1 MTNPIIHIQDLH
13 YTYPIGGQAV
23 LQGVQ
28 FALQRGEF
36 VGIMG
41 ATGAGKT
48 TFCQVLNGLIP
59 HYTGGVMEGTV
70 LVNGEDTR
78 ALTVAD
84 LAPQVGLVFQDAD
97 AQLVMSTVLE
107 ECLLGP
113 LSHGQARLEARRQAH
128 EMLTRLEIPHLA
140 ERSPQTLSGGQKQRV
155 AMAAAM
161 VTAPAVL
168 VLDEATSELDAVMVQ
183 KIFEL
188 CARFNRELGTT
199 IVIVSHESELLA
211 RYASRLVLMD
221 QGRIVLDA
229 PTRLA
234 LQQSDVFQ
242 AAGIRL
248 PQVTQLAQTLTESVT
263 KSSIHWPVLPLT
275 EEEALPTLRQVLTT
289 PKDDA
294 VVQPNS
300 VTPVSVPANAP
311 VIQIE
316 KLRFA
321 YRPPATVFHDVDL
334 TIQQGE
340 FTAIIGNNG
349 SGKSTLMKLILGLL
363 RPTAGRVLIDG
374 VDTRKAKVADLA
386 RKIGF
391 IFQEPND
398 QLFANSVADEI
409 RFGLKNLALPES
421 KIEQRLALML
431 QQFDLESVQ
440 TMFPRFLARG
450 DKQKLCIASI
460 VAMQPQILL
469 LDEPTTGQ
477 DHRDARQILELA
489 QSLNEQ
495 GLTILL
501 VTHDLGNVAQYAQ
514 RVIVVNNGVIIGDG
528 PTATIMAD
536 AALLASCHLAPP
548 QVVRL
553 SLALA
558 EHGITPALTPTGLAQ
573 QIQARLTP
581 SQQSTPLGSG
591 GQ

>member
-1 MTNPIIHIQDLH
+1 
-13 YTYPIGGQAV
+13 
-23 LQGVQ
+23 
-28 FALQRGEF
+28 
-36 VGIMG
+36 
-41 ATGAGKT
+41 
-48 TFCQVLNGLIP
+48 
-59 HYTGGVMEGTV
+59 
-70 LVNGEDTR
+70 
-78 ALTVAD
+78 
-84 LAPQVGLVFQDAD
+84 
-97 AQLVMSTVLE
+97 
-107 ECLLGP
+107 
-113 LSHGQARLEARRQAH
+113 
-128 EMLTRLEIPHLA
+128 ML
-140 ERSPQTLSGGQKQRV
+140 
-155 AMAAAM
+155 
-161 VTAPAVL
+161 
-168 VLDEATSELDAVMVQ
+168 
-183 KIFEL
+183 
-188 CARFNRELGTT
+188 
-199 IVIVSHESELLA
+199 
-211 RYASRLVLMD
+211 
-221 QGRIVLDA
+221 
-229 PTRLA
+229 
-234 LQQSDVFQ
+234 
-242 AAGIRL
+242 
-248 PQVTQLAQTLTESVT
+248 
-263 KSSIHWPVLPLT
+263 
-275 EEEALPTLRQVLTT
+275 
-289 PKDDA
+289 
-294 VVQPNS
+294 S

-321 YRPPATVFHDVDL
+321 YRPPATVLHDVDL

-421 KIEQRLALML
+421 EIEQRLALML